1 MKILRK
7 IVCSKESNSFT
18 NTFDFYIDG
27 ERNYEGVHY
36 YVVRDID
43 GKYFEIGDAMELSKQ
58 IGYRVEIHDDSTL
71 WVVAPKY
78 DENYL
83 AEKLSLLSTDSILS
97 SESFEDH
104 EDEELNQYEDQ
115 YLDDIQEINQ
125 EFTSE
130 NTSINSTKLP
140 AVFKMVSFEPGTINL
155 DMGGGKFDNVAEYL
169 SEYDVTNLVYDP
181 YNRTKEHNREVV
193 KTIRQVGG
201 ADTATCSNVLNVI
214 KEPEARRNVLVNM
227 SKLVKPGGEIYIT
240 VYEGSGKGNEG
251 PTKSGYQLNRKT
263 ADYLEE
269 IKDIFPDAARKGKL
283 IVATNNSSVNSLK
296 DIVSD
301 EIRRAISGDKGAIQS
316 LKRQGYKVRKLI
328 NPLQFAEVG
337 TFEIVDPTTG
347 KTYNY
352 DNSISH
358 YSKTAVTSST
368 KFKRISS
375 ATEVQSDIAS
385 EVHQHV
391 ANKVR
396 EVMTNDWH
404 WGEDDVNDYSR
415 VDATFTEDN
424 QLMIEVGIEVGY
436 GGLMNMCD
444 ALDPIVQYYDA
455 DSYFEPVDPGIIA
468 AWLSVSE
475 FKNW

>member
-36 YVVRDID
+36 YVVRDVD
-43 GKYFEIGDAMELSKQ
+43 GKYFEIGDATELSKQ

-71 WVVAPKY
+71 WVVAPEY
-78 DENYL
+78 DEEYL

-140 AVFKMVSFEPGTINL
+140 AIFKMVSFEPGTINL
-155 DMGGGKFDNVAEYL
+155 DMGGGKFDNVADYL
-169 SEYDVTNLVYDP
+169 SEYDVINLVYDP

-193 KTIRQVGG
+193 TTIRNAGG

-214 KEPEARRNVLVNM
+214 KEPEARRNVLINM
-227 SKLVKPGGEIYIT
+227 SKLVKPGGDIYIT

-251 PTKSGYQLNRKT
+251 PTKSGYQLNRRT

-269 IKDIFPDAARKGKL
+269 IQKVFPDARRKGKL
-283 IVATNNSSVNSLK
+283 IVATNTSSVNSSTNMNTQSCNLSFNCPVCHNDTLFSAEK
-296 DIVSD
+296 DICRVSD
-301 EIRRAISGDKGAIQS
+301 VD
-316 LKRQGYKVRKLI
+316 YKELFICDECGSELEAYPQYDTTIEFV
-328 NPLQFAEVG
+328 PLLDDEY
-337 TFEIVDPTTG
+337 TT
-347 KTYNY
+347 
-352 DNSISH
+352 
-358 YSKTAVTSST
+358 
-368 KFKRISS
+368 
-375 ATEVQSDIAS
+375 
-385 EVHQHV
+385 
-391 ANKVR
+391 
-396 EVMTNDWH
+396 
-404 WGEDDVNDYSR
+404 
-415 VDATFTEDN
+415 
-424 QLMIEVGIEVGY
+424 L
-436 GGLMNMCD
+436 
-444 ALDPIVQYYDA
+444 
-455 DSYFEPVDPGIIA
+455 
-468 AWLSVSE
+468 
-475 FKNW
+475 